1 MAEDKLIYAA
11 EDGSLSFGDCGLPVK
26 KKQEVS
32 IDGDQYKVKTFR
44 EITKLEKNEGFVY
57 ESVPGTDVSD
67 FRETESGVT
76 FTVRGDE
83 DAQIILGLADNA
95 EYTVFVDGRNIGRV
109 STGLGG
115 KLSVSLELAG
125 ADSVKVEVTR

>member
-1 MAEDKLIYAA
+1 MAQEKLIYAA
-11 EDGSLSFGDCGLPVK
+11 QDGSLSFGDCTLPAK
-26 KKQEVS
+26 KKQEVV
-32 IDGDQYKVKTFR
+32 IDGNQYKVKTFR

-67 FRETESGVT
+67 FCETEAGVS

-83 DAQIILGLADNA
+83 DAQIILGLEDNA
-95 EYTVFVDGRNIGRV
+95 EYDVAVDGRKIGRV

-115 KLSVSLELAG
+115 KLSISLELAG
-125 ADSVKVEVTR
+125 SESMRVAVSK